1 MRAPQRGLTGQM
13 WQPNNA
19 PEHRALHN
27 AHSHFALHTA
37 HCIFYNSIR
46 LHRTFPPFVHC
57 DVHYH
62 TVQVYIVQPGKHNQ
76 YRTEMQLFEHC
87 PLPLPLDWV
96 QCRRNPSNVQL
107 QNKHCF
113 THTSKGLQ
121 SATDICTLYNM
132 CTTTNREDPAMN
144 TIRPTLSKCTC
155 QSAPFSP

>member
-96 QCRRNPSNVQL
+96 QCRDKTPEIYSSKTNCFIHIASLTQVRVSSLLLIYV
-107 QNKHCF
+107 HC
-113 THTSKGLQ
+113 T
-121 SATDICTLYNM
+121 ICALL
-132 CTTTNREDPAMN
+132 
-144 TIRPTLSKCTC
+144 PTEKT
-155 QSAPFSP
+155 QP